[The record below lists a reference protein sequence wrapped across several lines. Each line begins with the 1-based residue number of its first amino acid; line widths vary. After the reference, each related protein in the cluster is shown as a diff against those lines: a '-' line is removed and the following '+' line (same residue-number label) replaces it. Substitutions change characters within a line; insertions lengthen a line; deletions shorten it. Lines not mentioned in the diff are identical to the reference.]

1 MSKYQNLKQ
10 EVFAANLELVA
21 RKLVIYTWGNVS
33 IIDRELGVVVIKP
46 RGIEYHDLVA
56 EDMSVTDLE
65 GNIIEGD
72 LLPSV
77 DLEIHLA
84 IYKQFPAIKAIAH
97 THSTYATAFAQARCD
112 IPCLGTT
119 HADHFYGVI
128 PCTRQ
133 LTPEEVAG
141 EYEKEIGNVVVET
154 FLERKIDPMQV
165 FGVNVA
171 GHGPFT
177 WGATAG
183 LAVENSVILEE
194 LSKMALL
201 TKQVNPNAP
210 LLENYALD
218 KHFLRKHG
226 EGSYFYQSK

>member
-1 MSKYQNLKQ
+1 MSKYQKLKE
-10 EVFAANLELVA
+10 EVFEANLELVK

-33 IIDRELGVVVIKP
+33 VIDRENNVVIIKP

-56 EDMSVTDLE
+56 DDMSVVDFDGNMVE
-65 GNIIEGD
+65 GK

-77 DLEIHLA
+77 DLDIHLA
-84 IYKQFPAIKAIAH
+84 IYKQFPEIKSIAH
-97 THSTYATAFAQARCD
+97 THSTYATAFAQARKD

-119 HADHFYGVI
+119 HADHFYGDI

-133 LTPEEVAG
+133 LTPEEVSG
-141 EYEKEIGNVVVET
+141 NYELEIGNVIVQT
-154 FLERKIDPMQV
+154 FLDRNINPMQM

-177 WGATAG
+177 WGASAA

-194 LSKMALL
+194 LSKMAVM
-201 TKQVNPNAP
+201 TRQIDCNSPK
-210 LLENYALD
+210 LEDYALD

-226 EGSYFYQSK
+226 ANSYFYQSK